1 MSVRL
6 RRTRRGVRLAEAGA
20 VISEVLRR
28 PGPTHSVFDVL
39 AAAVAAL
46 GRGPRVVLLGFAAG
60 GMLGPLR
67 ALGHAGPLVGVDLS
81 REGWSVFRKLCG
93 RWAGSVRLE
102 RAEAGSWLRG
112 RRGRFD
118 VIVDDLSVVGPAGVT
133 KPEVSLAELPDLA
146 PRRLAPGG
154 VVVVNLLP
162 VPGMHFAEL
171 EAAVGRA
178 YHEVRVVHLAEFEN
192 RILIGGG
199 AALPP
204 ARGLSRALGAALR
217 SIGSSTGRGLAV
229 RTLRRPRPRARRV
242 S

>member
-6 RRTRRGVRLAEAGA
+6 SPTARGMRLAEAGA

-39 AAAVAAL
+39 AAAVATL
-46 GRGPRVVLLGFAAG
+46 GRGPRVALLGFAAG

-81 REGWSVFRKLCG
+81 REGWPVFRRLCG
-93 RWAGSVRLE
+93 RWAGRVRLE
-102 RAEAGSWLRG
+102 HAEAGSWLRG
-112 RRGRFD
+112 RRERFD
-118 VIVDDLSVVGPAGVT
+118 VIVDDLSVTGRAGVT
-133 KPEVSLAELPDLA
+133 KPTVSLGELPPLA
-146 PRRLAPGG
+146 ARRLARGG

-162 VPGMHFAEL
+162 VPGMRLAEI

-178 YHEVRVVHLAEFEN
+178 HREVRVVHLAEFEN

-199 AALPP
+199 DDLAS
-204 ARGLSRALGAALR
+204 ARGVSRALGAALR
-217 SIGSSTGRGLAV
+217 SIGSRTARGLAV
-229 RTLRRPRPRARRV
+229 RSIMSSPKE
-242 S
+242 

>member
-1 MSVRL
+1 M
-6 RRTRRGVRLAEAGA
+6 RRTPRGVRLADAGA

-81 REGWSVFRKLCG
+81 REGWSVFRRLCG
-93 RWAGSVRLE
+93 RWAGRVRLE

-118 VIVDDLSVVGPAGVT
+118 VIVDDLSVSGPDGVT
-133 KPEVSLAELPDLA
+133 KPAVSLAELPELA
-146 PRRLAPGG
+146 PRRLARGG

-162 VPGMHFAEL
+162 VPGMRFAEL
-171 EAAVGRA
+171 ESAVGRG
-178 YHEVRVVHLAEFEN
+178 HREVRVVHLAEFEN

-199 AALPP
+199 
-204 ARGLSRALGAALR
+204 RGLLPAHDMSRALGAALR
-217 SIGSSTGRGLAV
+217 SIGSSMERGLAV
-229 RTLRRPRPRARRV
+229 RTRRSRESGAGRL